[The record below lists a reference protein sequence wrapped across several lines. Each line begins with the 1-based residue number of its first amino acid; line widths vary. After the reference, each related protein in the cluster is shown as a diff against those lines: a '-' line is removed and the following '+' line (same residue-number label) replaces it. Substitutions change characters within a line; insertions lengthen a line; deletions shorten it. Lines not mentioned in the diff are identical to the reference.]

1 MELNKIYLGDN
12 IETLKSFP
20 DESIDCCITSPPYYG
35 LRDYGTGTW
44 VGGDPECPHR
54 RMNKYS
60 ESTSTGHAQEEL
72 RGNVGD
78 AIYKTVCPLCGAVR
92 EDKQV
97 GLEETPEDY
106 VERLVNIFREVKR
119 VLKPEGT
126 LWVNIGDSYMSTTST
141 NRNFIGE
148 GGRGGNNAFIKK
160 NTTNSNLKVKD
171 LIGVPW
177 MLAFALRND
186 GWYLRQDIVWC
197 LSGGTYLYVKSQ
209 KGVSPM
215 MVKDMIR
222 LKPENVQLWNGQK
235 WVNVLGWGKSTDT
248 SEKLEIILRSGE
260 RIQCTGGHKWVLE
273 DGTEKIASEL
283 SVGDILMTTN
293 FEDVGVHSP
302 SFLTKDVL
310 WLIGL
315 YIAQGSKADDCIQ
328 IALHANKIGWVDRI
342 KSAVKSVGGTTT
354 YTLDG
359 NRLNVRIYSQV
370 FLATLHQYL
379 GGTNAKTKHL
389 NNICWQMPNK
399 YLKEIMV
406 GYLDGDGHWDA
417 DNNRWRLGFT
427 RNYDWERDLRLLA
440 NRLDATLTLKISTS
454 YIGDK
459 SYPSFRGEWRWESS
473 EHHNRKNRTEIVEI
487 KPGCGR
493 NYYDISV
500 DCDNHLFALASGV
513 LTHNCKPNPMPESTK
528 DRCTKAH
535 EYIFLLS
542 KQSKY
547 YFNNKAIQEPCEYPN
562 AKGAKFGGNKYGI
575 DQEGFEIYS
584 GEEYTANGY
593 RNKRDVW
600 SVSPSHYSEAHFA
613 TYPEELVQPMVA
625 AGCPKGGVVL
635 DPFMGSGTTAVVA
648 KRNGCNYVGCELNPD
663 YIEMANRRIATVPY
677 RLF

>member
-119 VLKPEGT
+119 VLKPDGT

-160 NTTNSNLKVKD
+160 NTTSSNLKVKD

-186 GWYLRQDIVWC
+186 GWYLRQDIVWE
-197 LSGGTYLYVKSQ
+197 K
-209 KGVSPM
+209 
-215 MVKDMIR
+215 
-222 LKPENVQLWNGQK
+222 
-235 WVNVLGWGKSTDT
+235 T
-248 SEKLEIILRSGE
+248 S
-260 RIQCTGGHKWVLE
+260 
-273 DGTEKIASEL
+273 
-283 SVGDILMTTN
+283 
-293 FEDVGVHSP
+293 
-302 SFLTKDVL
+302 
-310 WLIGL
+310 
-315 YIAQGSKADDCIQ
+315 
-328 IALHANKIGWVDRI
+328 
-342 KSAVKSVGGTTT
+342 
-354 YTLDG
+354 
-359 NRLNVRIYSQV
+359 
-370 FLATLHQYL
+370 
-379 GGTNAKTKHL
+379 
-389 NNICWQMPNK
+389 
-399 YLKEIMV
+399 
-406 GYLDGDGHWDA
+406 
-417 DNNRWRLGFT
+417 
-427 RNYDWERDLRLLA
+427 
-440 NRLDATLTLKISTS
+440 
-454 YIGDK
+454 
-459 SYPSFRGEWRWESS
+459 
-473 EHHNRKNRTEIVEI
+473 
-487 KPGCGR
+487 
-493 NYYDISV
+493 
-500 DCDNHLFALASGV
+500 
-513 LTHNCKPNPMPESTK
+513 PMPESVK
-528 DRCTKAH
+528 DRCTKSH

-575 DQEGFEIYS
+575 DQDGFEIYS

-600 SVSPSHYSEAHFA
+600 RVTPAHYSEAHFA